1 MKFTLTLNDYLEQY
15 LTNMKQHSMHCPVC
29 YKEEMCDVKSVDL
42 EHILDCYRGHL
53 LETHI
58 SRYKLENAGDTPS
71 LSSELVLKLLEQV
84 QLEMELY
91 CLKSI
96 DKLKQCD

>member
-29 YKEEMCDVKSVDL
+29 YKEVMCDVKSEDL
-42 EHILDCYRGHL
+42 EHLLDCYRGHL
-53 LETHI
+53 LETYI
-58 SRYKLENAGDTPS
+58 SRHKLENAGDTPS
-71 LSSELVLKLLEQV
+71 LSSELVLKLLERV

-96 DKLKQCD
+96 QKIDTL